1 VTRTQKCMDVRKGE
15 ETSRSHSS
23 EELTNQ
29 SLLSTSTSFVL
40 FQHLKSLIKISRC
53 SATCKVSEQKIY
65 WCVFPCLFCLLNT
78 WVTSICLLH
87 APGLK
92 KVLMAKLP
100 EVFCVQ
106 FDCSIMQFD
115 KCMHDRKSAS
125 AAQIILLI
133 FFLIIRNL
141 KSTWL
146 YILFTYFHLF
156 IYMCFYSFII
166 GCCCCLCLRLT
177 WLSSNLASLSCL
189 DYTKCLFG
197 SGRCLFKNLSML
209 RRSFQ
214 CWSSTL
220 AIDHN
225 K

>member
-1 VTRTQKCMDVRKGE
+1 MHLVWRKYWWQNCQKFFVYNLIA
-15 ETSRSHSS
+15 RSCN
-23 EELTNQ
+23 LTNACMRRNQ
-29 SLLSTSTSFVL
+29 L
-40 FQHLKSLIKISRC
+40 
-53 SATCKVSEQKIY
+53 
-65 WCVFPCLFCLLNT
+65 
-78 WVTSICLLH
+78 LLH
-87 APGLK
+87 
-92 KVLMAKLP
+92 
-100 EVFCVQ
+100 
-106 FDCSIMQFD
+106 
-115 KCMHDRKSAS
+115 KSYYLS
-125 AAQIILLI
+125 

-166 GCCCCLCLRLT
+166 GCCCLCLRLT